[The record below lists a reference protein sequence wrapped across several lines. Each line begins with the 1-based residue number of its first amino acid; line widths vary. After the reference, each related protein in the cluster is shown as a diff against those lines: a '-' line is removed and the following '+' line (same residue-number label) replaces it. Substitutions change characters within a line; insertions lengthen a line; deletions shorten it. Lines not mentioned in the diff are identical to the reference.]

1 MTRLPVCVH
10 KKKEAAMSQ
19 TDPLI
24 ETPQA
29 SGTAG
34 VHRRGFFTA
43 VAGAAAVGAGALA
56 LGTPA
61 SAQSLGEVDP
71 INFALNLEYLQANFL
86 AVATTGKVLVA
97 ADISG
102 TGTAGAANGGRQKTF
117 ADPALAS
124 IAQEMAADALA
135 HVKFLRS
142 QASTVYA
149 VAQPA
154 IDLGTAPTS
163 AFSTLAR
170 AAGLIGASAGFDPY
184 GSDDDF
190 LLGLYMLKDVS
201 VTAYA
206 GILGFLGTPTT
217 AEAVAGIMQVE
228 AEHAATV
235 RLALY
240 RRGLT
245 VPSLIDATE
254 AISNYRDTLDGTS
267 SDFDQGVRPT
277 TDAAGATVA
286 NVAPLDSKG
295 QVFTR
300 TPAEVLNIL
309 YLNAATGIS
318 TGGFFPAGLNGTI
331 KSTTTPAPT
340 PTPTPSPTPTRG

>member
-1 MTRLPVCVH
+1 
-10 KKKEAAMSQ
+10 MSQ

-24 ETPQA
+24 EAPQA
-29 SGTAG
+29 SGAAG

-56 LGTPA
+56 LGTKV

-86 AVATTGKVLVA
+86 AVATTGKTLVA
-97 ADISG
+97 ADTSG

-135 HVKFLRS
+135 HVKFLRA

-154 IDLGTAPTS
+154 IDLGTGATS

-170 AAGLIGASAGFDPY
+170 AAGLVGAGAGFDPY
-184 GSDDDF
+184 GTDNDF

-206 GILGFLGTPTT
+206 GVLGFLGTPTT
-217 AEAVAGIMQVE
+217 AEAVAGILQVE

-245 VPSLIDATE
+245 LPSLIDATE
-254 AISNYRDTLDGTS
+254 AISNYRDTLDGTT

-277 TDAAGATVA
+277 TNASGATVA
-286 NVAPLDSKG
+286 NVAPLNGKG
-295 QVFTR
+295 QVFVR
-300 TPAEVLNIL
+300 TPSQVLNIL
-309 YLNAATGIS
+309 YLNAATSIS

-331 KSTTTPAPT
+331 KTTAAPT
-340 PTPTPSPTPTRG
+340 PTPTPTPTPSASPTAG